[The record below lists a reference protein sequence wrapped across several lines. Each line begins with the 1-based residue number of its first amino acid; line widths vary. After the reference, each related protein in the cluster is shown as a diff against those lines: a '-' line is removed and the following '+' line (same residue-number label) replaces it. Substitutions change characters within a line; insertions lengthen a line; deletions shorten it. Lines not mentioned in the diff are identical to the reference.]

1 MNVRLKP
8 MTLTTLAPSDGERAG
23 VRGGVSRPTEAPPS
37 SLAAF
42 TLIELIIA
50 VAISAIVL
58 ASVSTLFFGAVHL
71 RARASETA
79 EMTLPVDRAVA
90 IMKRDLE
97 GVVPV
102 GKLAGPMG
110 SDAIGI
116 GMIQPSLLEIFT
128 GSASIGESNPWGDV
142 QKIDY
147 SLQAAR
153 RGNALGHDL
162 VRGVTRNLLDSTGT
176 TPPEPQVLLRDV
188 QTLQFSYYDGTN
200 WNDTWSTTLSNIP
213 IAVKVLINFVTTK
226 NDTQIKPPVNFLVP
240 IVTWSNTNSIT
251 NQLSN

>member
-1 MNVRLKP
+1 MAK
-8 MTLTTLAPSDGERAG
+8 SDALISFTGSKR
-23 VRGGVSRPTEAPPS
+23 
-37 SLAAF
+37 AF
-42 TLIELIIA
+42 TLIELLIA

-71 RARASETA
+71 RERAGEA
-79 EMTLPVDRAVA
+79 AAQTLPVDRAIA

-97 GVVPV
+97 NIVPV

-116 GMIQPSLLEIFT
+116 GMIQPTILEIFT
-128 GSASIGESNPWGDV
+128 GSADIADGKPWADV

-147 SLQAAR
+147 SLQAGANR
-153 RGNALGHDL
+153 NGLGRDL
-162 VRGVTRNLLDSTGT
+162 VRGVTRNLLDPTGT
-176 TPPEPQVLLRDV
+176 LAPEPQTLLSDV

-200 WNDTWSTTLSNIP
+200 WNDTWSTTLSNVP
-213 IAVKVLINFVTTK
+213 IAIKVLINFATAR